1 MNRISPDARR
11 IAIIV
16 AAAMFMQMLDGVIIA
31 TALPDMARSF
41 GVRPLDMS
49 VGVTSYMLASAI
61 FIPIAGWLADRF
73 GPQRIF
79 LLAIALF
86 TLASIACGLAQNL
99 PQFVIARSIQ
109 GIGGAFMIPVGRLI
123 VLRTAKKQELV
134 EAIALITWP
143 ALIAPVI
150 GPALGGAI
158 TTYLTWRWNFFINL
172 PLGLVGMGLVLAFI
186 PDSPERDPRPLDWLG
201 FILTGVSLGS
211 LLYGLECL
219 SHAEGDYALP
229 VGLSLLGLVTGA
241 MAIRHLY
248 RAKVPLLDLRAF
260 RHRTFAIS
268 NLFGGG
274 YARMAIN
281 ATPFL
286 LPLLF
291 QVSFGLD
298 PLQAGGL
305 TIAYFA
311 GNLAMKTVTTWILRR
326 FGFRNV
332 LLINGVLS
340 TISIGA
346 CGALMPDTSYGLVL
360 GILFCAGLT
369 RSMQFTALNTIA
381 FADVDASERSS
392 ASTLSSMLQQVSMVL
407 GVAVAAL
414 VLNASQA
421 AGGRQALALI
431 DFQITFA
438 VIALLALISAALM
451 LRLPV
456 DAGAEVSGHVQSA
469 R

>member
-1 MNRISPDARR
+1 
-11 IAIIV
+11 
-16 AAAMFMQMLDGVIIA
+16 MQMLDGVIIA
-31 TALPDMARSF
+31 TALPEMARSF

-49 VGVTSYMLASAI
+49 VGVISYMLASAI

-86 TLASIACGLAQNL
+86 ALSSIACGLAQNL
-99 PQFVIARSIQ
+99 PQFVIARSVQ

-158 TTYLTWRWNFFINL
+158 TNYLDWRWNFFINL
-172 PLGLVGMGLVLAFI
+172 PLGLIGIGLVLAFI
-186 PDSPERDPRPLDWLG
+186 PESPERDMRPLDWLG
-201 FILTGVSLGS
+201 FFLTGVSLGS
-211 LLYGLECL
+211 LLYGLESL

-229 VGLSLLGLVTGA
+229 VSLSLLGLVTGA

-248 RAKVPLLDLRAF
+248 RAKVPLLDLHAF

-311 GNLAMKTVTTWILRR
+311 GNLAMKTVTTWILRH

-332 LLINGVLS
+332 LVINGVLGA
-340 TISIGA
+340 ISIGGCA
-346 CGALMPDTSYGLVL
+346 ALMPDTPYGLVL

-381 FADVDASERSS
+381 FADIEASERSS

-407 GVAVAAL
+407 GVAAAAL

-421 AGGRQALALI
+421 AAGREALALA

-438 VIALLALISAALM
+438 VIAVLALISAGLM
-451 LRLPV
+451 LRLP
-456 DAGAEVSGHVQSA
+456 
-469 R
+469 